1 MVFSCIATAIHD
13 TVSREYFQPIGRY
26 DLTYLREFIG
36 DRNYHKKIFSVYSEN
51 ELTWGMWT
59 TALVGIDWFVET
71 YRGWDFMFEMF
82 EVDSMDERNLVRSVG
97 EGYLWTLDEL
107 PP

>member
-1 MVFSCIATAIHD
+1 M
-13 TVSREYFQPIGRY
+13 
-26 DLTYLREFIG
+26 
-36 DRNYHKKIFSVYSEN
+36 
-51 ELTWGMWT
+51 TWGMWT